1 MMMARRGL
9 FPPVLLLLPPLLLRF
24 CVTMNARVWR
34 VALLREQYACGRRGR

>member
-24 CVTMNARVWR
+24 CATDECACVASGVTT
-34 VALLREQYACGRRGR
+34 